1 MKSIGLRRQ
10 CRRWKT
16 QNKKKIK
23 MHHFS
28 DASVQ
33 GYSQC
38 IYLCLEDEAHNVH
51 CAFVM
56 RKSQVAPLKRVT
68 ILWLELTAA
77 VCSIRISQ
85 HIHRELEY
93 RIDENFFWTDSN
105 VLLGY
110 LNNES
115 KRFHMYVAS
124 RVQEIQDST
133 DKKQWHYIESQL
145 NPRIRH
151 CMKWEPRT
159 SRFKMGSR
167 TGVPME
173 PGLYLAE

>member
-1 MKSIGLRRQ
+1 MKLLSIKFLKVTSQ
-10 CRRWKT
+10 TTSVKSSE
-16 QNKKKIK
+16 QN
-23 MHHFS
+23 
-28 DASVQ
+28 
-33 GYSQC
+33 C
-38 IYLCLEDEAHNVH
+38 IILPMQVSKDIVKCSYVRLEDEVRNVH

-56 RKSQVAPLKRVT
+56 RKSLVAPLKRIT

-85 HIHRELEY
+85 QIHRELEY
-93 RIDENFFWTDSN
+93 RIDEDFYGTDSK
-105 VLLGY
+105 VVLGY

-115 KRFHMYVAS
+115 KRFHMDVAS

-151 CMKWEPRT
+151 CAKREPRNFT
-159 SRFKMGSR
+159 IQDGF
-167 TGVPME
+167 
-173 PGLYLAE
+173 